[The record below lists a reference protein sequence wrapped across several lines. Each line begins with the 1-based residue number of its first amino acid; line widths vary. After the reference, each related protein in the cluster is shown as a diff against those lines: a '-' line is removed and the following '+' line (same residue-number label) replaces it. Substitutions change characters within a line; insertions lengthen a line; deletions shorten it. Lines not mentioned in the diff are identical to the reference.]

1 MNKEK
6 IKNFLDSYNRV
17 FDSNDDIL
25 LCGRD
30 ACKDL
35 ILACLDLDKSGDFGD
50 VSTGMM
56 NVSEIKSL
64 HRVLMESK
72 NSR

>member
-1 MNKEK
+1 MNQEINKFFEY
-6 IKNFLDSYNRV
+6 YNRV
-17 FDSNDDIL
+17 FDSNGNIL
-25 LCGRD
+25 LCGRE

-35 ILACLDLDKSGDFGD
+35 IIAGLAVNEKGDFGNI
-50 VSTGMM
+50 STGMM

-64 HRVLMESK
+64 HRLLMESK